1 MIMKK
6 FDSLPTNAS
15 EKWTFII
22 YRPGGEWRGGGHCH
36 VVQIGFFEV

>member
-15 EKWTFII
+15 EKRTFII
-22 YRPGGEWRGGGHCH
+22 YRPGGEWRRGGSLGKILT
-36 VVQIGFFEV
+36 QSDEK